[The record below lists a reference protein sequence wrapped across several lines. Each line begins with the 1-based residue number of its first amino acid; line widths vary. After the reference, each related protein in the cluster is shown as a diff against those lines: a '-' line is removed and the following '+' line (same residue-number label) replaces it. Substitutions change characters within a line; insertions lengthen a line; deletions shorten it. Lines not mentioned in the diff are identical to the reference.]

1 MDLSEANDFHPSRNV
16 CVLSQ
21 GEGKEGMCSSWKLI
35 NCIYGAYIFLV
46 RDVEFLKRSI
56 KYVWCSMILVIGGF
70 KVFFSNSCD
79 EIDF

>member
-1 MDLSEANDFHPSRNV
+1 MYSHKERV
-16 CVLSQ
+16 KGCVRKL
-21 GEGKEGMCSSWKLI
+21 CSWKLI